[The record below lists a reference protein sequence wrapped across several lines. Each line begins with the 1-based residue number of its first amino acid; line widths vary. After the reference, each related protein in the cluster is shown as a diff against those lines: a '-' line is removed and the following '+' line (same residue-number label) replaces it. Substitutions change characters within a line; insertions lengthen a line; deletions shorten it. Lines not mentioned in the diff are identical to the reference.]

1 MKHDRR
7 ESDSLIV
14 PGKRPNKAESGGKAS
29 GAVEGRGLAKGN
41 LVEQTRGRTQSRATL
56 PNALDRVRAA
66 ARRDKKEKLTAL
78 WHHVYSLD
86 RLREAFYSLKRKSA
100 PGVDGETWSNY
111 KEHLE
116 ENLQDLSARLK
127 RGAYRARPVE
137 RVYIPKVDG
146 RRRPIGKPT
155 LEDKIVQRATVEVL
169 GAVYESEF
177 KGFSY
182 GFTRGK
188 GPHNALDALTVA
200 IERRKVN
207 WVLDADIRGFFDAI
221 DHEWLVKFVEHRIGD
236 KRVIR
241 HIKKW
246 LKAGVLE
253 EGELHRQEEGTPQG
267 GNISPMLANI
277 YLHYVLDLWV
287 DRWRRRN
294 CCGDVI
300 IVRYADDFVLG
311 FQHKEEAERFVDA
324 LGARLKKFKL
334 ELHQDKTRLIEFG
347 RFASSNRKRRGEGKP
362 ETFDFLGFTHI
373 CGKKRGGQFTV
384 RRQTIAKR
392 IRTKLSEIKRMLR
405 IRINWPIWKVGS
417 WLKSVLTGYYRY
429 YGVPGNFA
437 MLKAFRRGVVRLWFI
452 TLKRRSQKYKITW
465 ERMYMIA
472 DRWLPRPR
480 ILHPYPSQR
489 LVV

>member
-1 MKHDRR
+1 VKYERR
-7 ESDSLIV
+7 ESDSPIV
-14 PGKRPNKAESGGKAS
+14 PEKQPNKADRGDKVAE
-29 GAVEGRGLAKGN
+29 AVEERGLAKGN
-41 LVEQTRGRTQSRATL
+41 LAEQTRGRTQSRATL

-66 ARRDKKEKLTAL
+66 ARRDRKEKLTSL
-78 WHHVYSLD
+78 WHHIYSLD
-86 RLREAFYSLKRKSA
+86 HLREAFYSLNRKSS
-100 PGVDGETWSNY
+100 PGVDGKTWQDY
-111 KEHLE
+111 REKLE

-127 RGAYRARPVE
+127 RGAYRAKPVE
-137 RVYIPKVDG
+137 RVYIPKEDG
-146 RRRPIGKPT
+146 RQRPIGKPV
-155 LEDKIVQRATVEVL
+155 LEDKIGQRAMVEVL
-169 GAVYESEF
+169 LAVYESEF
-177 KGFSY
+177 KRFSY

-188 GPHNALDALTVA
+188 SQHDALDALTVA

-221 DHEWLVKFVEHRIGD
+221 DHDWLIKMVEHRIGD

-253 EGELHRQEEGTPQG
+253 KGEFSRQEAGTPQG
-267 GNISPMLANI
+267 GSISPMLANI

-287 DRWRRRN
+287 DRWRKQDAR
-294 CCGDVI
+294 GDVV
-300 IVRYADDFVLG
+300 IVRYADDFILG
-311 FQHKEEAERFVDA
+311 FQYKDEAEGFLSA
-324 LGARLKKFKL
+324 LQTRLKRYNL
-334 ELHQDKTRLIEFG
+334 ELNQDKTRLIEFG
-347 RFASSNRKRRGEGKP
+347 RFAISNRKQRGIGKP

-373 CGKKRGGQFTV
+373 CGKTRSGKFTV

-392 IRTKLSEIKRMLR
+392 MRMKLIEIKRMLR

-429 YGVPGNFA
+429 YGVPRNFA
-437 MLKAFRRGVVRLWFI
+437 MLEAFRRGVERLWYT
-452 TLKRRSQKYKITW
+452 TLKRRSQKHNIAW
-465 ERMYMIA
+465 ERMYKIT

-480 ILHPYPSQR
+480 ILHPYPSER